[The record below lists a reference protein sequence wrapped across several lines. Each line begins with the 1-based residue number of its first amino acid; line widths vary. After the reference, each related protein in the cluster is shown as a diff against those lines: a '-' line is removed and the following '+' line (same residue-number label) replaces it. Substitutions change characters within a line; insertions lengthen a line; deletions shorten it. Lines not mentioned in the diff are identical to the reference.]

1 MTKVL
6 GRNSSCKTGNHGR
19 LYILEI
25 SHGKLMIYSRYTGSS
40 LVPEP
45 FIDMSDMMEKDIA
58 GGVPDFT
65 VNTMIDQLHK

>member
-1 MTKVL
+1 
-6 GRNSSCKTGNHGR
+6 
-19 LYILEI
+19 
-25 SHGKLMIYSRYTGSS
+25 MIYSRYTGSS